1 MANKENPEDGKES
14 PPRIHVESHD
24 QKGGITAGI
33 VNIQSESPP
42 RIELSGETYE
52 KTDEGHVYEVI
63 LTVDTRYALPQLKV
77 IAHAESIKSFD
88 VTPQR
93 AGMHM
98 SGHAGAREGLHF
110 ETLQNVAGLY
120 RIRVIT
126 GKPEAVKID
135 LAS

>member
-1 MANKENPEDGKES
+1 MPNKENPAEQ
-14 PPRIHVESHD
+14 PRIVVRSFK
-24 QKGGITAGI
+24 QQGGITAGI

-42 RIELSGETYE
+42 RIELSDETYE
-52 KTDEGHVYEVI
+52 KTNEGHVYEVI

-93 AGMHM
+93 GGLEIT
-98 SGHAGAREGLHF
+98 GHSGARDGFHF
-110 ETLQNVAGLY
+110 TTLQNVAGLY
-120 RIRVIT
+120 RVRVIT